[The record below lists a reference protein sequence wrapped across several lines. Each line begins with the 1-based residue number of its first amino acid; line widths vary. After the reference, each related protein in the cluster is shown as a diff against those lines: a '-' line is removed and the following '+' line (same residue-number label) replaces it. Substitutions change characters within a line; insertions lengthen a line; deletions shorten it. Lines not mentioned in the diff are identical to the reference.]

1 MNRTALFK
9 SLPLSLLLPTL
20 PKAEP
25 KKKKQTATPITTTIT
40 ATTYI

>member
-25 KKKKQTATPITTTIT
+25 KKNQTATPITTTIT